1 VSFLFVGDI
10 MQHDGQI
17 EAAYNPIT
25 KGYDYDDGFKYI
37 KPIINEYDF
46 RIANLEVTHPGKPY
60 KGYPQFAAP
69 DELSETAVHAG
80 FNVILTANNHSC
92 DGRAKGVIR
101 TLDVLDKLGV
111 KHTGTFR
118 NQAERDQTYPLM
130 VEKNGMKIALLNY
143 TYGTN
148 GLKVAKPLIINYIDS
163 VVIKK
168 DIARA
173 IELKADYI
181 ICNMH
186 WGSEYKPLPNK
197 YQKTYEQVCYRA
209 GADMV
214 IGGHPHVVQPIEKKK
229 VNGVDKLTVW
239 SLGNFVSNMSVRHT
253 RGGVMVGA
261 TVKKV
266 AEKITLEDVEH
277 HLVYVLKKQEGAIK
291 QYYIL
296 PDYDYNMDRPGFIS
310 AAENVKMKEFF
321 ADSRKLYAEHNKGG
335 ILEARVK
342 SDSFIGQ
349 RFKQYLTWHYSVQI
363 PQDGAML
370 IQSDVLGHYFHKTVD
385 LKGTPYY
392 MSGYY
397 QDQQSANG
405 HLNFLRD
412 CGVVNPSVVKVT
424 PKGITPAE

>member
-1 VSFLFVGDI
+1 

-17 EAAYNPIT
+17 NAAYNATT
-25 KGYDYDDGFKYI
+25 KTYDYDDGFKYI
-37 KPIINEYDF
+37 KPIIENYDI

-60 KGYPQFAAP
+60 RGYPQFAAP
-69 DELSETAVHAG
+69 DELSEAVVNAG

-101 TLDVLDKLGV
+101 TLDVLDELGV
-111 KHTGTFR
+111 MHTGTFR
-118 NQAERDQTYPLM
+118 NQAERDENYPLI
-130 VEKNGMKIALLNY
+130 VEQNGMKVALLNY

-148 GLKVAKPLIINYIDS
+148 GLSVAKPLIVNYIDS

-173 IELKADYI
+173 IELSADYI

-186 WGSEYKPLPNK
+186 WGSEYKPLPNN

-229 VNGVDKLTVW
+229 INNVDKLTVW
-239 SLGNFVSNMSVRHT
+239 SLGNFVSNMQIRYT

-261 TVKKV
+261 KVKKQNDS
-266 AEKITLEDVEH
+266 IILDDVDY

-296 PDYDYNMDRPGFIS
+296 PDFNYNLHRPGFITS
-310 AAENVKMKEFF
+310 AEMAKMKEFF
-321 ADSRKLYAEHNKGG
+321 ADSRKLYGVQNKG
-335 ILEARVK
+335 IVQESRVEDNPTISELYKQHLTWYYSVSAPENGSEMMK
-342 SDSFIGQ
+342 SDI
-349 RFKQYLTWHYSVQI
+349 I
-363 PQDGAML
+363 
-370 IQSDVLGHYFHKTVD
+370 GHYFHRTVD
-385 LKGTPYY
+385 TKGKHHYL
-392 MSGYY
+392 SGFYH
-397 QDQQSANG
+397 DAKMAEG

-412 CGVVNPSVVKVT
+412 CGVINPKLVKVT